1 MQPHFP
7 DNVLNALKEA
17 VVNVFWTK
25 KHLREVI
32 SRCDVP
38 QQLVN
43 AQDWNGYKFHIIDPI
58 LNSLNTIEHGLGPL
72 RRILAETLEYKDGEH
87 LLWLQDGQKRKR
99 EAERALD
106 HLRLLVEKHDQTL
119 KAEQAEQS
127 RRRAQAEEA
136 HSGQAFRQR
145 LATLKERF
153 LQFHGATDPQKRGYD
168 LQTLLYDLFV
178 LFDLEPR
185 SAFALR
191 GEQIDGAFVLD
202 ADDYLLEAKWQ
213 KEASTL
219 NDLRDL
225 DGAIASNLDNT
236 LGLFVSINGFSQDA
250 LQRYR
255 EGSRPRLICLD
266 GADLMLVLEGQID
279 LPDLLRRK
287 RSLAAQRGEVFVA
300 ARRILLGE
308 A

>member
-7 DNVLNALKEA
+7 DNVLNSLKDA
-17 VVNVFWTK
+17 VANVFWTK
-25 KHLREVI
+25 KHLREVLA
-32 SRCDVP
+32 RCEVP
-38 QQLVN
+38 RQLLN

-58 LNSLNTIEHGLGPL
+58 LNSLSTTEHGLGPL

-106 HLRLLVEKHDQTL
+106 HLRLLVEKHDEAL
-119 KAEQAEQS
+119 KEEQVEQA
-127 RRRAQAEEA
+127 RRRAQAEET
-136 HSGQAFRQR
+136 SSSQAFRQR
-145 LATLKERF
+145 LAALRDRF
-153 LQFHGATDPQKRGYD
+153 LEFHVATNPQKRGYD
-168 LQTLLYDLFV
+168 LQTLLYDLFI

-185 SAFALR
+185 GPFSLR

-202 ADDYLLEAKWQ
+202 SDDYLLEAKWQ
-213 KEASTL
+213 KEPSTL
-219 NDLRDL
+219 HDLRDL